1 MILLYSINLDAVQI
15 VLQHDFLS
23 LDHRL
28 GTGEDRLLAGLVS
41 FFGGLVLKSFVVQ
54 NEPGFDEKKSD
65 EELEGNE
72 VRVPGLDDLEEV
84 LVEVLILQ
92 IEPFTFLGGRRLAP
106 VVVAIGINGLP
117 PFDESVS
124 VLEKNLEI

>member
-41 FFGGLVLKSFVVQ
+41 IFEGLLLGSFVVQ
-54 NEPGFDEKKSD
+54 HEPGFDEKKSD

-72 VRVPGLDDLEEV
+72 VRVPGLDDLEEI

-92 IEPFTFLGGRRLAP
+92 VEPFTFLGGRRLAP

>member
-1 MILLYSINLDAVQI
+1 VKLLYSIYLDAVQI

-72 VRVPGLDDLEEV
+72 VRIPGLDDLEEV

-92 IEPFTFLGGRRLAP
+92 IEPFTFLGSRRLAP

-124 VLEKNLEI
+124 ILEKNLEI